1 MLPRPEAVSALGAG
15 PFDVL
20 VVGGGITGA
29 GVALDAATRGYS
41 VALIERGDY
50 AIGTSSRSSKLVHG
64 GLRYLQNFDL
74 GLVREALL
82 ERQLN
87 VALAPHLVRPLPL
100 VVPSFDGARP
110 DRLTGIGLNMYDV
123 LSGARISPRAGRGA
137 RDDADWSPA
146 RHRMIGG
153 DEVLE
158 LVPALAGRSPS
169 GGYLFYDCQTD
180 DVRLVLTVLAEAARF
195 GAVAANRL
203 EAVELLQD
211 GGRACGARVR
221 DRESGTEIEI
231 RADNVVNAT
240 GVWADRLRP
249 GELHDEAEVPVIHP
263 SRGTH
268 IIVPG
273 VTLPLVA
280 GVIAP
285 AGGGRTIFVLPW
297 LGQTL
302 IGTTDN
308 DYEGDLERV
317 QPAAADVTYLLD
329 AVNAF
334 FATALEP
341 GDIAGA
347 YAGVRP
353 LISTGDPR
361 KSVDISR
368 KAELYE
374 TSSGMVTIT
383 GGKLTTW
390 RRMAKMTVDRIVER
404 EGRDA
409 PCQTHQVPLG
419 MAVEPDDLP
428 RVPGVPDDAYDQLAH
443 RYGYAAHEVLRL
455 AAERPEL
462 AAPIQP
468 GMPDLLA
475 EAAYA
480 ARREQALTV
489 GDVLL
494 RRTRLALTAAR
505 DVCAADAPAPRRV
518 ADVLAAELGWD
529 AGRSAREVDA
539 FRAEAAAEGVVIAA
553 DG

>member
-1 MLPRPEAVSALGAG
+1 M
-15 PFDVL
+15 
-20 VVGGGITGA
+20 
-29 GVALDAATRGYS
+29 
-41 VALIERGDY
+41 
-50 AIGTSSRSSKLVHG
+50 
-64 GLRYLQNFDL
+64 
-74 GLVREALL
+74 REALL

-100 VVPSFDGARP
+100 VVPAFDGARP

-123 LSGARISPRAGRGA
+123 MSVDRISPLARRRA

-221 DRESGTEIEI
+221 DRESGDELEI

-273 VTLPLVA
+273 ATLPLVA

-302 IGTTDN
+302 SAPRTTTT
-308 DYEGDLERV
+308 R
-317 QPAAADVTYLLD
+317 A
-329 AVNAF
+329 
-334 FATALEP
+334 
-341 GDIAGA
+341 
-347 YAGVRP
+347 
-353 LISTGDPR
+353 
-361 KSVDISR
+361 
-368 KAELYE
+368 
-374 TSSGMVTIT
+374 TSS
-383 GGKLTTW
+383 
-390 RRMAKMTVDRIVER
+390 A
-404 EGRDA
+404 
-409 PCQTHQVPLG
+409 CS
-419 MAVEPDDLP
+419 
-428 RVPGVPDDAYDQLAH
+428 
-443 RYGYAAHEVLRL
+443 
-455 AAERPEL
+455 RP
-462 AAPIQP
+462 
-468 GMPDLLA
+468 
-475 EAAYA
+475 
-480 ARREQALTV
+480 
-489 GDVLL
+489 
-494 RRTRLALTAAR
+494 RRTSRTCSTR
-505 DVCAADAPAPRRV
+505 
-518 ADVLAAELGWD
+518 
-529 AGRSAREVDA
+529 
-539 FRAEAAAEGVVIAA
+539 
-553 DG
+553 